1 MDALIL
7 GSGPI
12 AHLQGLKKNVLHAG
26 PSSHSE
32 NILSEGGAIAVKN
45 GTVAAIGPED
55 EAASSL
61 FGDDDRWMRPDV
73 TSVDGIRIHRLK
85 GQAITPSFVD
95 SHTHLVWGGDRSGE
109 HDQRCAGMSYR
120 EIAEAGGGI
129 ASTVQATR
137 KSHRA
142 HLIDSAER
150 RLWTMLEHGTTIVE
164 AKSGYGLSTKEELR
178 ILEIAEDAARSVPVD
193 VHHTWLGAHALP
205 PEMESNKDAFD
216 EYTEELINN
225 QLPEVVKQGI
235 ATFAD
240 VFCEPGWFSLEQT
253 TRIAE
258 AAASHGL
265 SMRIHADEF
274 TDGGAAGLA
283 ARIGAASADHVH
295 HTSDVDRAACA
306 ENDVLQTFLPGT
318 PFSMGTEQPDVT
330 QCLSEEWPFGLA
342 TDFNPNCQIL
352 SMPMVAS
359 LAMQQ
364 IGLSSLDTIIAMTHN
379 PAISLG
385 LPGRSIAPGEP
396 ADLVVLS
403 GPTISSVGLSPG
415 TNPVESV
422 MVDGSFL
429 KLNG

>member
-1 MDALIL
+1 MDAIIL
-7 GSGPI
+7 GCGPV
-12 AHLQGLKKNVLHAG
+12 AHLQGLKKDLLHAG
-26 PSSHSE
+26 PASHSE
-32 NILSEGGAIAVKN
+32 NVLPAGGAIAIRN
-45 GTVAAIGPED
+45 GTIVAIGPEH
-55 EAASSL
+55 ETATFL
-61 FGDDDRWMRPDV
+61 FGDDESWMRPDV
-73 TSVDGIRIHRLK
+73 TSIDGVRIHRLK

-120 EIAEAGGGI
+120 EIADAGGGI
-129 ASTVQATR
+129 TSTVQATR
-137 KSHRA
+137 NAHSA

-150 RLWTMLEHGTTIVE
+150 RLWSMLEHGTTIVE

-178 ILEIAEDAARSVPVD
+178 LLEIAEDAARSVPVN

-205 PEMESNKDAFD
+205 PEMDSSKDAFD
-216 EYTEELINN
+216 AYTEELVST
-225 QLPEVVKQGI
+225 QLPEVAEQGI
-235 ATFAD
+235 AAFAD

-253 TRIAE
+253 AYIAE
-258 AAASHGL
+258 AAVSHGL
-265 SMRIHADEF
+265 SMRLHADEF

-283 ARIGAASADHVH
+283 AQIGASSADHVH
-295 HTSDVDRAACA
+295 YSSDVDRAACA

-318 PFSMGTEQPDVT
+318 PYSMGTEQPDVT
-330 QCLSEEWPFGLA
+330 QCLREEWPFGLA

-364 IGLSSLDTIIAMTHN
+364 IGLSSLDTIVAMTHN
-379 PAISLG
+379 PAVSLG
-385 LPGRSIAPGEP
+385 LPGRSIAPGDP

-403 GPTISSVGLSPG
+403 GSTLSSVGLSPG

-422 MVDGSFL
+422 MVDGAFL
-429 KLNG
+429 DFSE